1 MEVLRKQKQ
10 TDGVGVGI
18 AQQDF
23 LALHKWVSNLE
34 QRLNKYRSPFDTS
47 PLSNL

>member
-1 MEVLRKQKQ
+1 MEW
-10 TDGVGVGI
+10 VGVGI
-18 AQQDF
+18 AQQGC

-34 QRLNKYRSPFDTS
+34 QGLNKYRGPFDTS